1 MQMVCTDC
9 RQNLDHVPLD
19 DPCPQCGGA
28 RRTIQVFAEDTL
40 AAVDATNEIDYEPG
54 AKGTPG

>member
-1 MQMVCTDC
+1 MTLRMGDAG
-9 RQNLDHVPLD
+9 P

-40 AAVDATNEIDYEPG
+40 AAVDAANEIDYEPG